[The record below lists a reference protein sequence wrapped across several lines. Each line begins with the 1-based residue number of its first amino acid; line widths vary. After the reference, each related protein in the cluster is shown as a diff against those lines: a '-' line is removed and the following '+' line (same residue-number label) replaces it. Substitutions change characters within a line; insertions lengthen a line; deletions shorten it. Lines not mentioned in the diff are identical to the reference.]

1 MSMLFRNQKQFN
13 EVTRKVWG
21 QLFGIFM
28 RKARQNSCVPMEVI
42 ALLAGMSTAEWLA
55 VESGNVP
62 DPELLKPMTAAL
74 GIEPEQMGTMVQI
87 CRDAWTN

>member
-1 MSMLFRNQKQFN
+1 MSMYIRNQKQFN

-21 QLFGIFM
+21 QLFGIFV

-55 VESGNVP
+55 VESGDVP
-62 DPELLKPMTAAL
+62 DPAFLKPMAAAL
-74 GIEPEQMGTMVQI
+74 GIGPEQMETMI
-87 CRDAWTN
+87 RMCRGAWNN